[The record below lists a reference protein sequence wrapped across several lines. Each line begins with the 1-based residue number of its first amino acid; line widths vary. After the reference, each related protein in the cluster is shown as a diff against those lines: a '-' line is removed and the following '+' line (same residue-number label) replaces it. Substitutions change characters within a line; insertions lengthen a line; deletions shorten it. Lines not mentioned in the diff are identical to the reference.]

1 MLRGQEDVVG
11 KQPLGGEVDPTV
23 LEVRIEF
30 LLALPIAQ
38 VKALPFVIVGIEG
51 LVLLLRIQDTGIPF
65 RYGLVQQAVTHK
77 VHQPV
82 LRHPRRV
89 FREEMRMLLDKG
101 DDVVVPLF
109 GRLEAAHAVPGDNE
123 LVTTNTAAV
132 AVQTNVRGVADT
144 VLPVQMI
151 PGILQHLLDVDAL
164 FEIFIGQ
171 FRHIYRC
178 VCVVFSLWVYIPWR
192 ISWRICSFAA
202 ASKFRAAT
210 SIGVSTPGLK

>member
-1 MLRGQEDVVG
+1 MGG
-11 KQPLGGEVDPTV
+11 KVNAAV

-30 LLALPIAQ
+30 LLVLPVAQ
-38 VKALPFVIVGIEG
+38 VKVLPFVIIGVEG
-51 LVLLLRIQDTGIPF
+51 VVLLLRIQDAGIPF
-65 RYGLVQQAVTHK
+65 CDRLVQQAVTHK

-82 LRHPRRV
+82 LRHPRRI
-89 FREEMRMLLDKG
+89 FRKEMRMLLDKG

-132 AVQTNVRGVADT
+132 AVQTNVRRVADA

-171 FRHIYRC
+171 FRHIY
-178 VCVVFSLWVYIPWR
+178 
-192 ISWRICSFAA
+192 
-202 ASKFRAAT
+202 
-210 SIGVSTPGLK
+210 IGVFVLCSLYGFTFRGASRGGYVHSPPPQSFVRPHP